1 MKPSLAVP
9 YYFSETVK
17 HCALA
22 CLLFAFKAAMGQ
34 ACCAKTA
41 MMKYLLLGNGSMRDH
56 IANSE
61 NNPETSNKLGFPRLK
76 RNAHFN

>member
-9 YYFSETVK
+9 YYFSVTVK

-22 CLLFAFKAAMGQ
+22 CLLFAFRAAEGQ

-41 MMKYLLLGNGSMRDH
+41 MMEYLVL
-56 IANSE
+56 
-61 NNPETSNKLGFPRLK
+61 
-76 RNAHFN
+76 

>member
-9 YYFSETVK
+9 YYFSVTVK

-34 ACCAKTA
+34 ARHVKTA
-41 MMKYLLLGNGSMRDH
+41 TMKYLVLWNVSMRDH
-56 IANSE
+56 IAKSE
-61 NNPETSNKLGFPRLK
+61 NNPETSNKLGFPKLK
-76 RNAHFN
+76 KNVHFN

>member
-9 YYFSETVK
+9 YYFNITVK

-22 CLLFAFKAAMGQ
+22 CLLFAFRAAEGQ

-41 MMKYLLLGNGSMRDH
+41 MMEYLVL
-56 IANSE
+56 
-61 NNPETSNKLGFPRLK
+61 
-76 RNAHFN
+76 

>member
-9 YYFSETVK
+9 YYFSITVK

-34 ACCAKTA
+34 ACCAKRA
-41 MMKYLLLGNGSMRDH
+41 MIKDLVL
-56 IANSE
+56 
-61 NNPETSNKLGFPRLK
+61 
-76 RNAHFN
+76 